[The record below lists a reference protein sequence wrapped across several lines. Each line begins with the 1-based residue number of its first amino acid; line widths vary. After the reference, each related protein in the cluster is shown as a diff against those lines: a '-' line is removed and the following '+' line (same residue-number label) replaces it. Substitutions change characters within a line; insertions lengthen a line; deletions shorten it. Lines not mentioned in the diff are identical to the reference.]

1 MTATHAPIRTRDD
14 LTGRAA
20 LVLGLARSGTA
31 LARYLADA
39 GARVA
44 VYDRRSAGQLSDAVE
59 ALGDRAVQLALGA
72 PPDEAMGLIGEA
84 ELIFTSPSISPRFP
98 TTEAWLREA
107 LVTAQARGAELISEV
122 DLFLRLTR
130 APTIGVTGTKGKTT
144 TTALIGAMLAAA
156 GIRHEVGGNIGR
168 PLVELADTLGPDD
181 WAVLELS
188 ELQLPTLSRGT
199 DVSVTTNIL
208 EDHLDRHG
216 TVAAYRAVK
225 ARLTELAAPGARVI
239 LNRDDPASRELGE
252 SLRTVPTWFGVES
265 GIEARIVEEW
275 IELEGEPLLPVAE
288 VPLPGSHMLANV
300 LAAALAAS
308 AAGAEHE
315 RIAEAIRSFAGVP
328 HRLEP
333 LGERDGVRYVND
345 SQATIPIAAIA
356 ALRAFAPAPV
366 VLIAGGQGK
375 GLDLTELGDV
385 IAARARAA
393 ILIGETAS
401 QLERAVDG
409 RIPVR
414 HAASLD
420 EAVARAA
427 EIARPGDVVLL
438 APAATS
444 FDMFADYAAR
454 GDAFRTAVQRELTR

>member
-265 GIEARIVEEW
+265 GIEARIVDKW

-414 HAASLD
+414 RAASLD

>member
-1 MTATHAPIRTRDD
+1 
-14 LTGRAA
+14 
-20 LVLGLARSGTA
+20 
-31 LARYLADA
+31 
-39 GARVA
+39 
-44 VYDRRSAGQLSDAVE
+44 
-59 ALGDRAVQLALGA
+59 
-72 PPDEAMGLIGEA
+72 
-84 ELIFTSPSISPRFP
+84 
-98 TTEAWLREA
+98 
-107 LVTAQARGAELISEV
+107 
-122 DLFLRLTR
+122 
-130 APTIGVTGTKGKTT
+130 
-144 TTALIGAMLAAA
+144 
-156 GIRHEVGGNIGR
+156 
-168 PLVELADTLGPDD
+168 
-181 WAVLELS
+181 
-188 ELQLPTLSRGT
+188 
-199 DVSVTTNIL
+199 
-208 EDHLDRHG
+208 
-216 TVAAYRAVK
+216 
-225 ARLTELAAPGARVI
+225 
-239 LNRDDPASRELGE
+239 
-252 SLRTVPTWFGVES
+252 
-265 GIEARIVEEW
+265 
-275 IELEGEPLLPVAE
+275 
-288 VPLPGSHMLANV
+288 MLANV

-414 HAASLD
+414 RAASLD